1 MMDSGSWVLG
11 KTNPEEILRNS
22 GLGKPENNSKKL
34 MMFFFKFL
42 DEKKQYDPTGFR
54 DAILEGLEASGDDL
68 EAVIKFLVSDWPRTV
83 EIRKST
89 IIAEVKPFAAKTE
102 INVVFF
108 FKL

>member
-1 MMDSGSWVLG
+1 
-11 KTNPEEILRNS
+11 
-22 GLGKPENNSKKL
+22 
-34 MMFFFKFL
+34 MFFFKFL

-68 EAVIKFLVSDWPRTV
+68 EAVIKFLVSNWPWTV

-108 FKL
+108 WIVGRKWIQAWLSTLRC